1 MEIEA
6 MSTFKHVLVGTL
18 AVASMLAASTS
29 FAASYS
35 RVGGAGSSD
44 FTGKTSATVLFNT
57 LPCNSAKLTVNV
69 TAGGAASV
77 TAADFETRA
86 PGTVGYSAACDAIT
100 SNGLPWTIS
109 PPTSDAGPGNV
120 KVNSVSV
127 TIPAL
132 GATCPG
138 NVTGTLNN
146 SGVFS
151 FSGALGLCTVNSVS
165 PHLSSSPVVDAI
177 FP

>member
-1 MEIEA
+1 

-44 FTGKTSATVLFNT
+44 FTGKTTASALGNA
-57 LPCNSAKLTVNV
+57 LPCNSVKLTVNV
-69 TAGGAASV
+69 TASGTGSV

-86 PGTVGYSAACDAIT
+86 PGTLGYSAACDAIT

-109 PPTSDAGPGNV
+109 PPTSDAGTGNV
-120 KVNSVSV
+120 KINSVSV

-132 GATCPG
+132 SGVTCNG
-138 NVTGTLNN
+138 NVIGTLNN

-151 FSGALGLCTVNSVS
+151 FGPAALGACNVSSVS
-165 PHLSSSPVVDAI
+165 PHLTSSPIVDAI

>member
-1 MEIEA
+1 

-44 FTGKTSATVLFNT
+44 FIGKTSATVVLNT

-69 TAGGAASV
+69 TASGTASV

-86 PGTVGYSAACDAIT
+86 PGTTGYSAACDAIT

-109 PPTSDAGPGNV
+109 PPTADTAVLPSTNV
-120 KVNSVSV
+120 TVNSVSV

-132 GATCPG
+132 SATCSG
-138 NVTGTLNN
+138 NVNGALDN

-151 FSGALGLCTVNSVS
+151 FNGTLGACTVKSVS